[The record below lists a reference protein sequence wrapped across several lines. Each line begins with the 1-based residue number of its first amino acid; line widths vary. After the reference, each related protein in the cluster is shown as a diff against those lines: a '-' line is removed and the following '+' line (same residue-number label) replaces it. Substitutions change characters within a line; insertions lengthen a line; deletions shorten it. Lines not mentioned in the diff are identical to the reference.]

1 LHKAGTA
8 IFVVTLCLAL
18 TGAVFQ
24 RHALAC
30 ELLPMLNYQQLNSAV
45 FIAADISNA
54 QAVTIKGFID
64 SASERINDVYGK
76 PISTPRFLI
85 TTDPEL
91 AAKWGANNTAS
102 MHRAPWRAC
111 IVIGPQG
118 QNTDVMAHE
127 WLHAEIQHRVGFLR
141 FLTEIP
147 VWFDE
152 GAALTLDYRE
162 PFLAENINLADADI
176 AAVKK
181 LKNGRS
187 FFSNNIRQN
196 YQAAKIAVEPLIR
209 NEQFFNDLERISLG
223 ESFDNVFLNAN
234 KSMIWQQK

>member
-1 LHKAGTA
+1 MPKSGIVIL
-8 IFVVTLCLAL
+8 VVTLCIVL

-24 RHALAC
+24 RHAIAC
-30 ELLPMLNYQQLNSAV
+30 ELLPVLNYQQLNSAV
-45 FIAADISNA
+45 FVAADIPDE
-54 QAVTIKGFID
+54 QAETIKGLID
-64 SASERINDVYGK
+64 SASERIRDVYGK
-76 PISTPRFLI
+76 PISTPRLLI
-85 TTDPEL
+85 AADAEL
-91 AAKWGANNTAS
+91 AAKWDANNTAS
-102 MHRAPWRAC
+102 MHRTPWRAC

-141 FLTEIP
+141 LLTEIP

-162 PFLAENINLADADI
+162 PFLPENINLADTEI

-181 LKNGRS
+181 LKSGRS

-196 YQAAKIAVEPLIR
+196 YQAARIAVEPLIQ
-209 NEQFFNDLERISLG
+209 NEHFFNDLERVSLG
-223 ESFDNVFLNAN
+223 ESFEDVFLNYE

>member
-1 LHKAGTA
+1 
-8 IFVVTLCLAL
+8 
-18 TGAVFQ
+18 
-24 RHALAC
+24 
-30 ELLPMLNYQQLNSAV
+30 MLNYQQLNSAV
-45 FIAADISNA
+45 FVAADISNERA
-54 QAVTIKGFID
+54 ETIKGLID
-64 SASERINDVYGK
+64 SASERISYVYGK

-85 TTDPEL
+85 TADTEL

-102 MHRAPWRAC
+102 MHRTPGRAC

-141 FLTEIP
+141 FVTEIP

-181 LKNGRS
+181 LKSGRR
-187 FFSNNIRQN
+187 FFSHNIRQN
-196 YQAAKIAVEPLIR
+196 YQAARIAVEPLIR